1 MKPAHSLQPLPPSPT
16 DPLSSLALS
25 TYTTLTDILL
35 GATAGPLEAYRQLSK
50 TKTQAQAELD
60 AQDDP
65 YRPVPDLAPPRVSE
79 DAASSYACPTPPP
92 GSSDDSGTLH
102 ALSDV
107 DMDST
112 TAVAGNPY
120 AAVAVSS
127 GLGVARI
134 VGAGL
139 KAPGVYTRGLARGFH
154 NVPRLY
160 GDETVRREEEVEGV
174 VGGLVAAGK
183 VGFLLLL
190 FVIWMFWLTCA
201 KGLGYGLYDG
211 ISGFFVQPVVGAQK
225 EGALGFLKG
234 FGKGL
239 GGVICKPAA
248 GELTFFRF
256 SGYRTYIAL
265 CQELVACLGM
275 LSRGFKRRSRSNS
288 PGRRALRNAVGSKRC
303 CRVKMRCAGCL
314 KSTERALCAIGGL

>member
-1 MKPAHSLQPLPPSPT
+1 M
-16 DPLSSLALS
+16 
-25 TYTTLTDILL
+25 
-35 GATAGPLEAYRQLSK
+35 
-50 TKTQAQAELD
+50 
-60 AQDDP
+60 
-65 YRPVPDLAPPRVSE
+65 
-79 DAASSYACPTPPP
+79 
-92 GSSDDSGTLH
+92 
-102 ALSDV
+102 
-107 DMDST
+107 
-112 TAVAGNPY
+112 
-120 AAVAVSS
+120 SS

-139 KAPGVYTRGLARGFH
+139 KAPGVYTSGLARGFH

-248 GELTFFRF
+248 GESNLFHHSLGILFADAG
-256 SGYRTYIAL
+256 S
-265 CQELVACLGM
+265 CQGLVVCLDM
-275 LSRGFKRRSRSNS
+275 LSRGFKRRSRSSS
-288 PGRRALRNAVGSKRC
+288 PGKRALRNAVGSKKC
-303 CRVKMRCAGCL
+303 CRVKMRCAVCPR
-314 KSTERALCAIGGL
+314 STERALYAIGGL